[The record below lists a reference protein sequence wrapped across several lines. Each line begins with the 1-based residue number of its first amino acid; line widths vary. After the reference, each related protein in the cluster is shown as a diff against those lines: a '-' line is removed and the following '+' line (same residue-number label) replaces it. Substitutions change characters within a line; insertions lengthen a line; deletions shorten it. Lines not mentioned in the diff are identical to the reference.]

1 MASTRLC
8 AEDYTIGW
16 ICALPLEMA
25 AAIAMLDDHH
35 QDHPPQPS
43 HDHNIYTL
51 GRIGSHNVVLT
62 CLPETGTT
70 SAATVASQMCSTFTL
85 IKFGLMVGVGGGVPS
100 PAVDIRLGDVVVSMP
115 SDTSGGV
122 IQYDFGKTVQEGR
135 FVRTGSLNKPP
146 GVLRNAVLSLKT
158 KGLLNGIDL
167 SKHISKA
174 LMNNPSTWI
183 YPGVEYDH
191 LFKAEYNH
199 QGEASTCASCDTE
212 ELVVRSSRSEND
224 PRVHHGLI
232 ASGNQVMKCGDI
244 REKLRREMNVLCF
257 EMEAAGLMDNFPCL
271 VIRGICDYAD
281 SHKNKDWQP
290 YAAITAAAYAK
301 EILLII
307 PAAKVVKTD
316 TMKNA
321 IDGKKG

>member
-1 MASTRLC
+1 
-8 AEDYTIGW
+8 
-16 ICALPLEMA
+16 MA
-25 AAIAMLDDHH
+25 AATAMLDVRY

-51 GRIGSHNVVLT
+51 GRIGSHNVILT

-146 GVLRNAVLSLKT
+146 SVLRNAALSLKT

-174 LMNNPSTWI
+174 LMDYPSQWTTWN
-183 YPGVEYDH
+183 YPGVEHDRLFRAEYDH
-191 LFKAEYNH
+191 
-199 QGEASTCASCDTE
+199 QCEASTCAFCDTE
-212 ELVVRSSRSEND
+212 KLVVRPSRSDND
-224 PRVHHGLI
+224 PRVHYGLI
-232 ASGNQVMKCGDI
+232 ASGNQVMKYGDS
-244 REKLRREMNVLCF
+244 RERLRRELNVLCF
-257 EMEAAGLMDNFPCL
+257 EMEAAGLMDDFPCL

-307 PAAKVVKTD
+307 PTAKVVKTD
-316 TMKNA
+316 AAKNA
-321 IDGKKG
+321 IDNKKG